1 MEDGLIEK
9 YKKAGKIA
17 SEAREFSR
25 TLIKEGAKTLDIAN
39 AIEDKIMSL
48 GATGFAF
55 PTNLSINS
63 VAAHSTPRINDDT
76 VLKKGDILKVDIGAH
91 VDGFISDTAY
101 TIEVGGHTNNDLVE
115 ASHDALKAALDMV
128 KPGVVVSKI
137 GAVIE
142 DAIKKKGF
150 KPIANLSGHE
160 IGEYDLHAGITI
172 PNFDNNSTAK
182 LEDGMVIAIEPFAT
196 NGFGKVIDAKESEIF
211 RLTGEER
218 PIRQMAARKI
228 MGYAAENYQFLPFC
242 RRWIAKN
249 VGGFG
254 IEIGMMELIRNGMLH
269 QYPVLKEEKDGLVSQ
284 HEHTVIVMD
293 TPIVTTL

>member
-1 MEDGLIEK
+1 MEEELIEK
-9 YKKAGKIA
+9 YKKCGKIA

-39 AIEDKIMSL
+39 AIEEKMMSL

-76 VLKKGDILKVDIGAH
+76 VLKKGDILKVDLGCH
-91 VDGFISDTAY
+91 VDGILSDTAY
-101 TIEVGGHTNNDLVE
+101 TVEVGGHDNKDLVD
-115 ASHDALKAALDMV
+115 ASHEALKAALDIV
-128 KPGVVVSKI
+128 KPGVIVSKI

-142 DAIKKKGF
+142 DAIKQKGF

-160 IGEYDLHAGITI
+160 IGEYELHAGITI
-172 PNFDNNSTAK
+172 PNFDNKSSVA
-182 LEDGMVIAIEPFAT
+182 LEEGMVVAIEPFAT
-196 NGFGKVIDAKESEIF
+196 NGFGKVIDTKESEIF

-218 PIRQMAARKI
+218 PTRQASARKI
-228 MGYAAENYQFLPFC
+228 MQFAAESYQFLPFC
-242 RRWIAKN
+242 RRWIAKK

-254 IEIGMMELIRNGMLH
+254 IEIGMMELLRNGMLH
-269 QYPVLKEEKDGLVSQ
+269 QYPVLKEEKNGMVSQ
-284 HEHTVIVMD
+284 HEHTVIVLD
-293 TPIVTTL
+293 KPIVTTL